1 MSTTDEL
8 DGSAAP
14 LIEHLKELR
23 NRILYCLAAF
33 VFFFCVG
40 YYLWGYFFGFL
51 SHPMCEALQ
60 SRGQECKLVL
70 IKVQEGFFVTLKIA
84 VWGGFMMSFPF
95 IAYQLWRFI
104 APGLYK
110 NEKNAFLPFLLASP
124 AMFLLGAGFA
134 YYAVLPQVFSFFL
147 AFQDSLTASLES
159 GQDAL
164 INHTPSGV
172 VYNGSVEAFFSLTMS
187 FLLAFG
193 LSFQLPVLLTL
204 LGRAGIISSKGL
216 RATRKYAIVGMLVLC
231 SMITPPDVTSMLILF
246 AAIYPLYEI
255 SIWII
260 VRFEKQREAREK
272 ADGTWVEPD
281 VDDA

>member
-1 MSTTDEL
+1 MTSTDEM

-23 NRILYCLAAF
+23 NRILYSLAAF

-51 SHPMCEALQ
+51 SHPMCVALND
-60 SRGQECKLVL
+60 RGQECKLVL
-70 IKVQEGFFVTLKIA
+70 IKVQEGFFVSLKIA
-84 VWGGFMMSFPF
+84 VWAGFGMAFPF
-95 IAYQLWRFI
+95 IGYQLWRFI

-110 NEKNAFLPFLLASP
+110 NEKMAFLPFLLASP

-134 YYAVLPQVFSFFL
+134 YYAVLPNVFRFFL
-147 AFQDSLTASLES
+147 AFQDSLTASLAS

-187 FLLAFG
+187 FLMAFG

-216 RATRKYAIVGMLVLC
+216 KATRKYAVVGMLVLC
-231 SMITPPDVTSMLILF
+231 SMITPPDVASMMILF
-246 AAIYPLYEI
+246 GAIYPLYEI

-260 VRFEKQREAREK
+260 VRFEKQREIREK

-281 VDDA
+281 DE